1 MSTEFLICT
10 HEKLGSALVPLIVRE
25 ERYRR
30 RELHCNNV
38 RLMNYRKMSEP
49 LHPSLYNGREGKS
62 SIMTLV
68 CEKVVVITSE
78 PDSQSDVQSK
88 FSFDVEDPLIWV

>member
-1 MSTEFLICT
+1 
-10 HEKLGSALVPLIVRE
+10 
-25 ERYRR
+25 
-30 RELHCNNV
+30 
-38 RLMNYRKMSEP
+38 MNYRKMSEP
-49 LHPSLYNGREGKS
+49 LNPSLYNGREGKS